1 MPWSGFSHRK
11 RSAPR
16 APRPLAAQ
24 STLFFSW
31 EREGLGVGADCVAF
45 LWRRAVSP
53 ADFFLSHL

>member
-45 LWRRAVSP
+45 L
-53 ADFFLSHL
+53 